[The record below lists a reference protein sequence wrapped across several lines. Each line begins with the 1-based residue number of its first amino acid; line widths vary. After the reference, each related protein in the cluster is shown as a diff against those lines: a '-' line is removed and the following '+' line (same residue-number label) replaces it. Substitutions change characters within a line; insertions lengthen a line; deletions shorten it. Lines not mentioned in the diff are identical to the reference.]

1 MLGLFLF
8 YLTCY
13 GLTTIIVQSKIF
25 KPVREYFKD
34 RVPFI
39 YSLLNC
45 MMCTSFWVGIF
56 VVISLGFSPVLM
68 YLVADVCRVGLFAI
82 FFDAFSVVGMTW
94 LIHTIQ
100 IYFES
105 KSGVEL

>member
-1 MLGLFLF
+1 MLGLILF
-8 YLTCY
+8 YLVCY

-25 KPVREYFKD
+25 KPIREYFKN
-34 RVPFI
+34 RVPFL

-45 MMCTSFWVGIF
+45 MMCTSFWVGLF
-56 VVISLGFSPVLM
+56 VVILLGFSPVLL
-68 YLVADVCRVGLFAI
+68 YLVADVYRVGLFVV
-82 FFDAFSVVGMTW
+82 FFDSCSVVGVTW

-100 IYFES
+100 IYFEN